1 MANLSDYIELT
12 ALDKGRKQGHEK
24 GLAEGIEKGL
34 AEGIEQ
40 GIEQGKTELLKTI
53 INSIL
58 QTSPDISDEEL
69 AKRICIDREIITK
82 LRESK

>member
-24 GLAEGIEKGL
+24 GLAEGIE
-34 AEGIEQ
+34 Q

-53 INSIL
+53 INGIL

>member
-12 ALDKGRKQGHEK
+12 ALDKGRK
-24 GLAEGIEKGL
+24 
-34 AEGIEQ
+34 Q

>member
-12 ALDKGRKQGHEK
+12 ALDKGRKQGLSE
-24 GLAEGIEKGL
+24 
-34 AEGIEQ
+34 

-53 INSIL
+53 INGIL

-69 AKRICIDREIITK
+69 AKRICIDREII
-82 LRESK
+82 SKFRKSQ

>member
-12 ALDKGRKQGHEK
+12 ALDKGHKQGHEK

-34 AEGIEQ
+34 AEGIEK
-40 GIEQGKTELLKTI
+40 GKVELLKLI
-53 INSIL
+53 ITNIL
-58 QTSPDISDEEL
+58 KSSPDISDEEL
-69 AKRICIDREIITK
+69 VKRICIDREIITK